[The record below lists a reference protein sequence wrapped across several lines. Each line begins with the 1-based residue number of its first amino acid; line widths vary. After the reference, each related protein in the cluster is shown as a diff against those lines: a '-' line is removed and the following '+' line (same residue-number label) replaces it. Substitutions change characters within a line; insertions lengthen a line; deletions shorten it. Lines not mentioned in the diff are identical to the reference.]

1 METERDCLDAM
12 LSELQIQAGTLLPSD
27 ADARAAWLQACAT
40 VLAGIADLDRRS
52 SAAMNLA
59 ICLMLRMPG
68 LPSELALRTIMG
80 VSLSEKGRRFFRL
93 LEGDD
98 DR

>member
-1 METERDCLDAM
+1 MTRDCLDDM
-12 LSELQIQAGTLLPSD
+12 LSELQIQAGMLEPYD
-27 ADARAAWLQACAT
+27 CDARAAWLFSCAT
-40 VLAGIADLDRRS
+40 VLAGIQDLDRRH
-52 SAAMNLA
+52 SAANNLA

-93 LEGDD
+93 LEGED